1 MAAGDG
7 IFQYQ
12 HITASTVVVGQGAAG
27 SQGVDNYQKQ
37 AVLHTVTINTAAA
50 AATVQIFDY
59 NSTAAPPASAAITG
73 VVTAPAGGY
82 TTPVTLIFDCQV
94 KVGITVIVAGTADLT
109 VTYR

>member
-7 IFQYQ
+7 IFQYK
-12 HITASTVVVGQGAAG
+12 HITVSTVVAGQGAAG

-59 NSTAAPPASAAITG
+59 NSTTSPPAGQAITG

-82 TTPVTLIFDCQV
+82 TTPVTLIFDTQV
-94 KVGITVIVAGTADLT
+94 AVGITVIITGTADLT
-109 VTYR
+109 VAYR